1 MAVRCSWARGTQG
14 GHRLLQP
21 LGGSGEVPGQ
31 QDTPTGDRSFL
42 RPCPTSPAPQIFP
55 CIPQMFPAP
64 PDIPCLPSNFLTPPP
79 GPVTAPKA
87 HETTKSPLTHGPVSC
102 RGLEAPHSPPTL
114 VGSNSVSW
122 LETPLLPVPAMG
134 LTSMCQGGPYSL
146 HPFNPVPLAWGPS
159 LVCLRQWDPP
169 AVAGKGV
176 QEGEEGGSPE
186 IQAVCSWGE
195 PASSPMQCSVPCP
208 RTLSIIF
215 CFSMSSSGPTDTP
228 SLPKPLQHC
237 ALRGQTRHN
246 GELQDIPL
254 HFNAQHVILPCCFV
268 GWS

>member
-1 MAVRCSWARGTQG
+1 MAQSHVVGWK
-14 GHRLLQP
+14 P
-21 LGGSGEVPGQ
+21 
-31 QDTPTGDRSFL
+31 
-42 RPCPTSPAPQIFP
+42 
-55 CIPQMFPAP
+55 
-64 PDIPCLPSNFLTPPP
+64 LTPPQHWW
-79 GPVTAPKA
+79 G
-87 HETTKSPLTHGPVSC
+87 
-102 RGLEAPHSPPTL
+102 PTL
-114 VGSNSVSW
+114 FPGWRPPCSRSQPWDSH
-122 LETPLLPVPAMG
+122 PCAR
-134 LTSMCQGGPYSL
+134 GGPYSL

-208 RTLSIIF
+208 RTLCIIF

-228 SLPKPLQHC
+228 SLPKPLRHC